1 VRAAWPLCR
10 ATWVVVRPRRA
21 RDGAVYARSRPVP
34 PRADGT
40 PPGTRYKVYTTYTS
54 LTYLT
59 THVRR
64 LYSIL
69 RVAASEQTE
78 RRAHRSPYP
87 RRVPRRAKSTALRG
101 SRERDGTDWRRGQ
114 GDSPDSATGHSG
126 LALGVGLAGV
136 GPRLSSTCRVGMG
149 IFYVP
154 GMRVCMCSRHAMCV
168 SSTHPLSIN

>member
-87 RRVPRRAKSTALRG
+87 RTEERSRPREPGAGRDGLAPGTGGLSGLSDRALGSRSRSRTRWRG
-101 SRERDGTDWRRGQ
+101 SSTVVDVSCRYGYILRTRYACVYVQ
-114 GDSPDSATGHSG
+114 
-126 LALGVGLAGV
+126 
-136 GPRLSSTCRVGMG
+136 STC
-149 IFYVP
+149 YV
-154 GMRVCMCSRHAMCV
+154 CV
-168 SSTHPLSIN
+168 VNTPSLY